1 MTTEV
6 TRDKMD
12 AFFYAE
18 EKQVDEQY
26 MQSLYMNQR
35 LLDMTTDELVVA
47 CRKFGLDP
55 VWAYLDKRTI
65 PSPTEDNSIKGFV
78 RYMDTYLME
87 QSGGKR
93 TELVRLGKELTG
105 QEPTARPNRLLRLE
119 IIYQY
124 LTHILI

>member
-55 VWAYLDKRTI
+55 VRAYLDKRTI
-65 PSPTEDNSIKGFV
+65 PSPT
-78 RYMDTYLME
+78 
-87 QSGGKR
+87 
-93 TELVRLGKELTG
+93 
-105 QEPTARPNRLLRLE
+105 
-119 IIYQY
+119 
-124 LTHILI
+124 

>member
-1 MTTEV
+1 MATEV
-6 TRDKMD
+6 ARDKMD

-47 CRKFGLDP
+47 CRNFGLEP
-55 VWAYLDKRTI
+55 VRAYLDKRTI
-65 PSPTEDNSIKGFV
+65 PSPTEDNSIRGFV

-124 LTHILI
+124 LTHILV